1 MEELL
6 ANKSRDLSWPTRI
19 RLACDVAKGVKYLH
33 SRNVMHRDLTS
44 KVCLFVC
51 LFVCLSTLSVPER
64 LACLLPVCLLLLN
77 NKCKNCSLYTL
88 LTATDRKPQKS

>member
-6 ANKSRDLSWPTRI
+6 ANKSRDVSWPTRI

-44 KVCLFVC
+44 KVCLS
-51 LFVCLSTLSVPER
+51 VCLSVSFCAVL
-64 LACLLPVCLLLLN
+64 CVCGMLLLVR
-77 NKCKNCSLYTL
+77 SVHR
-88 LTATDRKPQKS
+88 A